1 MKIIRKCFFVTVN
14 ALFLSIFAS
23 QCFAQSQS
31 ATADSTK
38 VQNSKYLGIINQ
50 LYYFIQQNYV
60 EEVDPQILYEGAL
73 RGMLGALDD
82 LHLGR

>member
-1 MKIIRKCFFVTVN
+1 MKIVKKYFLVAVN
-14 ALFLSIFAS
+14 TIILSIFAS

-31 ATADSTK
+31 ATADK
-38 VQNSKYLGIINQ
+38 KKDREYIKIINQ

-73 RGMLGALDD
+73 RGIG
-82 LHLGR
+82 